1 MTAVQR
7 KVDHPHRLRSE
18 SAAKEAPPVDRP
30 VFPPLSPVR
39 RAIYLFI
46 AAVAF
51 AIGMLGVF
59 LPGLPTTPFL
69 LVTSALLFRAWP
81 AMHERMLRSRFVG
94 GMLSDWRAHRGVRPH
109 VKVRAIT
116 LVVAVVTATIILGG
130 LSALAA
136 AAAGGCAGI
145 GILVIVLLPSV
156 RS

>member
-7 KVDHPHRLRSE
+7 KLDHPHRLRAE
-18 SAAKEAPPVDRP
+18 SAATIAPQEDRP
-30 VFPPLSPVR
+30 LLPPLSPVR

-51 AIGMLGVF
+51 ALGMLGVF

-69 LVTSALLFRAWP
+69 LVTSALLLRAWP

-94 GMLSDWRAHRGVRPH
+94 GMLSDWRTHRGVRPH

-156 RS
+156 RN

>member
-7 KVDHPHRLRSE
+7 KVDHAHRLRSE
-18 SAAKEAPPVDRP
+18 SAAKDASSVNRP

-46 AAVAF
+46 AGVAF
-51 AIGMLGVF
+51 ALGMLGVL

-69 LVTSALLFRAWP
+69 LVTSALLLRAWP
-81 AMHERMLRSRFVG
+81 AMHKRMLRSRFIG

-116 LVVAVVTATIILGG
+116 LVVAAVTATIIFGG

-145 GILVIVLLPSV
+145 GVLVIVLLPTV
-156 RS
+156 RN